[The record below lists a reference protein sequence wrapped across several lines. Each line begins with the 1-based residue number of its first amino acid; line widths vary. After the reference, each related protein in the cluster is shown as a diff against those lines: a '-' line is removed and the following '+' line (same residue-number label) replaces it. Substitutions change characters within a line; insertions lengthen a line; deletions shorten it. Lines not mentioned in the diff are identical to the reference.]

1 MNNRFGP
8 RFRTGRARSG
18 YTLIELLLVVGL
30 LGLAGAIVVPSLQN
44 EDDTDVQAA
53 VRKLI
58 GDLSFAQ
65 SDAVAH
71 QEFRRV
77 HFFDDGSGYAIERVT
92 SAAIGTD
99 FDPDTADYIRDPLG
113 SPGSLGRYIVDF
125 TQDVRF
131 RNVRISEAAL
141 DTDQRQIVYDSLGGN
156 VIGTGTTPSAGGLVE
171 ISAGDTTFRV
181 TVSGFTGKLSVQRID
196 P

>member
-1 MNNRFGP
+1 MTHRFGL
-8 RFRTGRARSG
+8 RFRTGRSRYG

-65 SDAVAH
+65 SDSVAR

-77 HFFDDGSGYAIERVT
+77 HFFEDGSGYAIERVT
-92 SAAIGTD
+92 SATIDTE
-99 FDPDTADYIRDPLG
+99 FDPLNADYIRDPLG
-113 SPGSLGRYIVDF
+113 SPGSLGRYIVNYSVDN
-125 TQDVRF
+125 RF
-131 RNVRISEAAL
+131 RNVSISEVAI
-141 DTDQRQIVYDSLGGN
+141 DTDKRQLVYDSLGGT
-156 VIGTGTTPSAGGLVE
+156 VIGAGSTPSAGGTIE
-171 ISAGDTTFRV
+171 INAADTTYRI
-181 TVSGFTGKLSVQRID
+181 TVSAFTGKLSVERLD